1 MPHPAQ
7 SPYSELLNISEVAT
21 PSEISFDAPAYEP
34 PSARLQRGLDDLACA
49 QQTAR
54 AVKATPVMPRL
65 YPRDAEP
72 GALLATGKER
82 VPSSSGP
89 LLMRFGHSRGFLLK
103 FSLSSEHEDSRRHGE
118 PWTAQSQSP
127 ALSTVHHAFL
137 RECGASLPA
146 RILPPGSRVTFLL
159 SSFSS
164 HFQLFVFQA

>member
-103 FSLSSEHEDSRRHGE
+103 FSLSSVESCDYWRVFSKKLDIALIDAIQFLQSNES
-118 PWTAQSQSP
+118 WTSSGRTSS
-127 ALSTVHHAFL
+127 ST
-137 RECGASLPA
+137 
-146 RILPPGSRVTFLL
+146 
-159 SSFSS
+159 
-164 HFQLFVFQA
+164 